1 MYDIA
6 IVGGGLSGLISSIL
20 LSRNGFSVVLLEKN
34 EYPFHRVCG
43 EYISNEVIP
52 FLEEHDLY
60 PSAFSPAKIDK
71 LTISSTKG
79 SSFHTGLDLGGFGI
93 SRFTYDEWLASKARA
108 SGVALHEKMV
118 VNSIN
123 QTGDS
128 WEITTS
134 TKAVFKSKLVISAHG
149 KRSKI
154 DQTLNRPFLQE
165 HSPYVGVK
173 YHVKTD
179 YPSDTI
185 SLHNFKGGYCG
196 FSKVENDLYNICYL
210 THRDQL
216 KEAGGISNLESNI
229 LFKNSHLKSLWK
241 NSEFVFSKPEVI
253 NEISFKPKALIHDG
267 ILMVGD
273 AAGMIT
279 PLAGNGM
286 AMAIRS
292 ATILSNVIR
301 DNHTNNSFDLQK
313 IYSDYENHWNSYFKK
328 RLWKGRQIQRLF
340 FGSSA
345 SSSVAVITGKLF
357 SNITRSIIRQTH
369 GEPFSTASAR

>member
-20 LSRNGFSVVLLEKN
+20 LSRNGFKVVLLEKN

-52 FLEEHDLY
+52 FLEENDLF
-60 PSAFSPAKIDK
+60 PAAFSPAKIDK
-71 LTISSTKG
+71 LTISSTNG
-79 SSFHTGLDLGGFGI
+79 FSFQTSLDLGGFGI
-93 SRFTYDEWLASKARA
+93 SRFVYDQWLASKARD
-108 SGVALHEKMV
+108 SGVELHEKTMV
-118 VNSIN
+118 SAIDQVDN
-123 QTGDS
+123 S
-128 WEITTS
+128 WEINTS
-134 TKAVFKSKLVISAHG
+134 AKTVFKAKMVISAHG

-154 DQTLNRPFLQE
+154 DQTLNRPFLKE

-179 YPSDTI
+179 YPADMI

-196 FSKVENDLYNICYL
+196 FSKVEDDLYNICYL
-210 THRDQL
+210 THRDHL
-216 KEAGGISNLESNI
+216 KEAGNIDSLESNV
-229 LFKNSHLKSLWK
+229 LFRNPHLKELWK
-241 NSEFVFSKPEVI
+241 NSEFVFDKPEVI
-253 NEISFKPKALIHDG
+253 NEISFKPKALIHNG
-267 ILMVGD
+267 LLMVGD

-292 ATILSNVIR
+292 ATILSKVIQS
-301 DNHTNNSFDLQK
+301 NHTNRSFDLPN
-313 IYSDYENHWNSYFKK
+313 IYADYEKQWNAYFKK
-328 RLWKGRQIQRLF
+328 RLWKGRQIQNIF
-340 FGSSA
+340 FGSPI

-357 SNITRSIIRQTH
+357 SNVTRSIIRQTH

>member
-79 SSFHTGLDLGGFGI
+79 SSFHTDLDLGGFGI
-93 SRFTYDEWLASKARA
+93 SRFTYDEWLASMAKN
-108 SGVALHEKMV
+108 SGVELYEQTMV
-118 VNSIN
+118 SSIE
-123 QTGDS
+123 QRETFWRIS
-128 WEITTS
+128 TS
-134 TKAVFKSKLVISAHG
+134 SKDVFESKVVISAHG

-154 DQTLNRPFLQE
+154 DQKLNRPFLQK

-196 FSKVENDLYNICYL
+196 FSKIEKDLYNICYL

-216 KEAGGISNLESNI
+216 KEAGSLASFESNV
-229 LFKNSHLKSLWK
+229 LLKNPHLMSLWE
-241 NSEFVFSKPEVI
+241 NSEFVFNKPEVI
-253 NEISFKPKALIHDG
+253 NEISFKPKALIHEG

-292 ATILSNVIR
+292 AAILSNVIR